1 MPALPCTSFLPA
13 GLLPFATCSLG
24 FRLCRHR
31 SHPPA
36 LRPCPR
42 VSPLS
47 HKGHSPRSPCSF
59 RLGRQEDAH
68 EFLIALLDAM
78 HEASI
83 AHMQPKPP
91 PEVAHTSFIYRIFGG
106 RMRSQVGA
114 IGCAGCGADHSSPL
128 LPIMWGDGTWP
139 SAGSPVLSSH
149 TQPRSGLH
157 STPCP
162 SPSLCPPPH
171 LRTPQVKCSEC
182 GYESNTYDP
191 CIDLSLEITR
201 AQTVKRALERFTAG
215 EWNNC
220 VG

>member
-1 MPALPCTSFLPA
+1 
-13 GLLPFATCSLG
+13 
-24 FRLCRHR
+24 
-31 SHPPA
+31 
-36 LRPCPR
+36 
-42 VSPLS
+42 
-47 HKGHSPRSPCSF
+47 
-59 RLGRQEDAH
+59 
-68 EFLIALLDAM
+68 
-78 HEASI
+78 
-83 AHMQPKPP
+83 MQPKPP

-114 IGCAGCGADHSSPL
+114 SGCAGCGADHSSPL
-128 LPIMWGDGTWP
+128 PLIMWAMEPGL
-139 SAGSPVLSSH
+139 VLAVPFYPPH
-149 TQPRSGLH
+149 TQPRSNQH

-162 SPSLCPPPH
+162 SPSAVPHPTLPP
-171 LRTPQVKCSEC
+171 PQVKCSEC